1 VQSPEIGF
9 YSLFYLSKGER
20 GRVGNRRGS
29 GAGEKYRGSYLVLD
43 SLKAD
48 RDKDLDA
55 ATCLGGVP
63 RVSGKEKVKGRE
75 ESH

>member
-1 VQSPEIGF
+1 M
-9 YSLFYLSKGER
+9 
-20 GRVGNRRGS
+20 GNRRGS